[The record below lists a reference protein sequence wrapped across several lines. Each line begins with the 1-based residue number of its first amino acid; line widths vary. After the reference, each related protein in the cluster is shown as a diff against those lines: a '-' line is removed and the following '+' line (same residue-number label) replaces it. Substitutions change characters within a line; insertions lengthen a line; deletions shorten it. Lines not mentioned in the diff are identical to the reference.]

1 MTARGARPYIAPRGS
16 VQLAI
21 SGSVQLAISGSAKQT
36 TRARAQKALTLDPP
50 PALKFAMKVMPQPA
64 PSGAAQT
71 RADAAKTKREAAEAA
86 ALRANLLRRKAQAR
100 SKTDAETTAQNAPD
114 APEKDTSCR

>member
-1 MTARGARPYIAPRGS
+1 MTARGARPYIAPRGG

-21 SGSVQLAISGSAKQT
+21 SASAKQT

-64 PSGAAQT
+64 PSSAAQT